1 MLHSNRRATRRSF
14 GRRALAFGVAMFA
27 MVALTAVGFAAWLIS
42 SNSTSESTGGIV
54 TQEVS
59 QANIKIT
66 MTNTDEGGSL
76 YATET
81 SQISESDI
89 LYNSETHTGDK
100 FDIVFGLPKGATTG
114 LVTYDNKGGKDKP
127 ENLKFYFE
135 GYVENWDRVGEFK
148 FSVKVPDVIV
158 EAAGYVKSDEK
169 WTYDN
174 ANAKNAYVELPS
186 YALDA
191 QGNSLPLV
199 VGGEK
204 QGEDKT
210 APIVFKRGEGS
221 KLFDVKEIST
231 GATDDLKI
239 TLTENQTVLA
249 TTATVT
255 KFNGWMAFKW
265 GARYNN
271 INPATTF
278 NSKNSNDWKNVAKT
292 GITHE
297 LKDGSTTTLAA
308 NIPNQVHLE
317 LLKLQ
322 CAVNGEKI
330 ADYYAAEDIILS
342 GSQTIEDYVKGDNT
356 AVIAG
361 QLGVLQAKLGE
372 KIYAAT
378 FKKPTYKLLIEAI
391 VR

>member
-27 MVALTAVGFAAWLIS
+27 MVTLTAVGFAAWLIS

-66 MTNTDEGGSL
+66 VSNLGSDGKSL
-76 YATET
+76 VATKATENGDAN
-81 SQISESDI
+81 IAE
-89 LYNSETHTGDK
+89 GDK
-100 FDIVFGLPKGATTG
+100 FDIVFGLPKDASG
-114 LVTYDNKGGKDKP
+114 LLSFNDKEGKDKP

-148 FSVKVPDVIV
+148 FSVKVPDMIV
-158 EAAGYVKSDEK
+158 EAAGITESGSVYSYTAE
-169 WTYDN
+169 
-174 ANAKNAYVELPS
+174 NAYVELPS
-186 YALDA
+186 YAMDKD
-191 QGNSLPLV
+191 GKPLPKV
-199 VGGEK
+199 TNGSVSGE
-204 QGEDKT
+204 T
-210 APIVFKRGEGS
+210 APITFTRNTAGKFESLGTTLSDGV
-221 KLFDVKEIST
+221 T
-231 GATDDLKI
+231 AI
-239 TLTENQTVLA
+239 TLTENQDVSGVSA
-249 TTATVT
+249 KVT

-278 NSKNSNDWKNVAKT
+278 NSDNWDNVENT
-292 GITHE
+292 GITL
-297 LKDGSTTTLAA
+297 LKVGSTTTLAA

-330 ADYYAAEDIILS
+330 ADYYADAAVGITLS

-372 KIYAAT
+372 KIYADT
-378 FKKPTYKLLIEAI
+378 FAKPTYTLLIEAN
-391 VR
+391 V